1 MKKYLIVI
9 SIIFII
15 IFSTNVIAV
24 GNMDGETWNSLN
36 KDSKKAYLEGII
48 DGVNFSIVSAV
59 SQERTGID
67 NDLLATQ
74 LERENRLIKLSV
86 VDKITA
92 INNINKSIKN
102 KPGKTVFE
110 IILKQGLGI
119 NPTN

>member
-74 LERENRLIKLSV
+74 LERENSLIKLSV

-102 KPGKTVFE
+102 KPEKTVFE
-110 IILKQGLGI
+110 VILKQGLGI